1 MTGKEIL
8 LNAIQNKETPRPA
21 WVPFV
26 GVHGGKL
33 LGISAREY
41 LQSSERIVEGLKK
54 ARELYRPDGLPVVFD
69 LQVEAEVLGCRLKWA
84 DDVPPSVTSH
94 PLESGTIEDLRAFD
108 TKKGRYGLIRRAMA
122 ELRKDFAGE
131 VALFG
136 LITGPFTLA
145 MHLRGNN
152 LFLDMLMD
160 SAGVHRLMD
169 FCAGVGRQCAAFYLD
184 HGADVIAVVDPMTS
198 QISPQHFE
206 EFVSTPVD
214 TIFDRIRER
223 RAFSSMFVCG
233 DATKNLEVMFQTRCD
248 YVSID
253 ENISLA
259 YVKEL
264 SQKYNKA
271 FGGNLKLTSVLLF
284 GLVNDAKLHAI
295 ENIDTGGT
303 KGFILAP
310 GCDLPY
316 HCPPENLQGVTGMVL
331 DDYQREVA
339 RNTLQAGQTPDWD
352 HIVLEN
358 YAANAHLTLEVGTLD
373 STSCAPCQYMY
384 EAALKASQSFGDKV
398 KVIEHKISTREGL
411 GYMMKLGITSIP
423 SICIDGEVVF
433 KSIIPDQ
440 KTLIRLF
447 EDKLRE
453 KGSLP

>member
-1 MTGKEIL
+1 MTRKEIL
-8 LNAIQNKETPRPA
+8 FNAIQNKETPRPA

-41 LQSSERIVEGLKK
+41 LQSSEKIADGLKK
-54 ARELYRPDGLPVVFD
+54 ARELYHPDGLPVVFD
-69 LQVEAEVLGCRLKWA
+69 LQVEAEVLGCQLQWA

-94 PLESGTIEDLRAFD
+94 PLESGTIEDLPAFD
-108 TKKGRYGLIRRAMA
+108 TNKGRYGLIAQAMA
-122 ELRKDFAGE
+122 NLRRDFAGE

-152 LFLDMLMD
+152 LFMDMLMD
-160 SAGVHRLMD
+160 SAAVNRLMD
-169 FCAGVGRQCAAFYLD
+169 FCADVGRQCASFYLD

-206 EFVSTPVD
+206 EFVSRPVD
-214 TIFDRIRER
+214 TIFDHIRER

-259 YVKEL
+259 HVKEL
-264 SQKYNKA
+264 SQKYHKA

-284 GLVNDAKLHAI
+284 GSVHDSKLHAI

-316 HCPPENLQGVTGMVL
+316 HCPSENLQGVAEMVL
-331 DDYQREVA
+331 DEYQREVA
-339 RNTLQAGQTPDWD
+339 RNTLQVGQAVDLD
-352 HIVLEN
+352 QIVLEN
-358 YAANAHLTLEVGTLD
+358 YAANSHLTVEVGTLD

-384 EAALKASQSFGDKV
+384 EAALKAAQSFGDKV

-411 GYMMKLGITSIP
+411 GYMMKLGISSIP

-440 KTLIRLF
+440 KTLIRMF
-447 EDKLRE
+447 EEKLRE
-453 KGSLP
+453 KGSLS